1 LPANKALTVMLL
13 KILES
18 APYFLELDTQCVDIV
33 SYSCVENKD
42 GFVDEVLSAEQC
54 LAKESR

>member
-1 LPANKALTVMLL
+1 MLL